1 MKEFLLVVVGFIFG
15 AAIGVEGFTNILGKV
30 WGLFS

>member
-15 AAIGVEGFTNILGKV
+15 AAIGVNGVVDIGNKIV
-30 WGLFS
+30 NLFS